1 MKWDS
6 IETFFLDMDGTLL
19 DLAYD
24 NYFWHQHIPS
34 VYAKYNNIT
43 FKKAKLILEKEYK
56 KKQGS
61 IQWYCLE
68 YWSKKTNINL
78 SIELLKT
85 KNKIKVFPG
94 AIDFLQSL
102 KKKNIKIILLTN
114 CPREMLNVKIT
125 QCKLWGYF
133 NKIISSEDYE
143 FAKETD
149 QFWKILEERIFFNKN
164 KTVFI
169 DDNQDV
175 LRYSYRNGI
184 KNLVSINFPDSN
196 EEKKSISKFLSIDSI
211 SLFNPEIIK

>member
-1 MKWDS
+1 LKRS
-6 IETFFLDMDGTLL
+6 IRRNKDQFSGI
-19 DLAYD
+19 A
-24 NYFWHQHIPS
+24 
-34 VYAKYNNIT
+34 
-43 FKKAKLILEKEYK
+43 
-56 KKQGS
+56 
-61 IQWYCLE
+61 LE

-78 SIELLKT
+78 SKELLKT

-102 KKKNIKIILLTN
+102 KRKNIKIILLTN

-149 QFWKILEERIFFNKN
+149 EFWKILEEKIFFNKN

>member
-6 IETFFLDMDGTLL
+6 IETFFLDMDGTIL

-34 VYAKYNNIT
+34 VYAKSKNIT

-85 KNKIKVFPG
+85 KNKNY
-94 AIDFLQSL
+94 S
-102 KKKNIKIILLTN
+102 
-114 CPREMLNVKIT
+114 
-125 QCKLWGYF
+125 F
-133 NKIISSEDYE
+133 NK
-143 FAKETD
+143 
-149 QFWKILEERIFFNKN
+149 L
-164 KTVFI
+164 
-169 DDNQDV
+169 
-175 LRYSYRNGI
+175 
-184 KNLVSINFPDSN
+184 P
-196 EEKKSISKFLSIDSI
+196 
-211 SLFNPEIIK
+211 

>member
-1 MKWDS
+1 
-6 IETFFLDMDGTLL
+6 
-19 DLAYD
+19 
-24 NYFWHQHIPS
+24 
-34 VYAKYNNIT
+34 
-43 FKKAKLILEKEYK
+43 
-56 KKQGS
+56 
-61 IQWYCLE
+61 
-68 YWSKKTNINL
+68 
-78 SIELLKT
+78 
-85 KNKIKVFPG
+85 
-94 AIDFLQSL
+94 
-102 KKKNIKIILLTN
+102 
-114 CPREMLNVKIT
+114 MLYVKIT

-149 QFWKILEERIFFNKN
+149 EFWKILEEKIFFNKT